1 MTLKSIAFK
10 GCVVKRLGLTPPPQL
25 AGIWLG
31 LHLRTAGVDV
41 GDLQYREQQLEG
53 VLDVR
58 GAIAALQEAK
68 MELRDSFI
76 VQLRWLSPFDNILF
90 RLKRGNTNYQ
100 TMSRN
105 S

>member
-1 MTLKSIAFK
+1 MTLKTIAFNR
-10 GCVVKRLGLTPPPQL
+10 CVVKRRGLPPPQL
-25 AGIWLG
+25 AGVWLG

-41 GDLQYREQQLEG
+41 GDLQYRKQQLEG

-68 MELRDSFI
+68 MELVDSFI

-90 RLKRGNTNYQ
+90 RLRRGNANHQ
-100 TMSRN
+100 TTS
-105 S
+105 